1 MSNIRDAINDA
12 KTNKAASNPSAN
24 PSIPTGG
31 GDIEMSSTALGQALD
46 AQAVEAGRLLGNR
59 YSQVMHMSL
68 KAQIATNL
76 GLRDDFLSAFHIN
89 PIDLPI
95 EMINDRAALL
105 SGAPNIYKALPP
117 GAVGLA

>member
-1 MSNIRDAINDA
+1 MTEMRDAIDA
-12 KTNKAASNPSAN
+12 AKRKAASNPSAT
-24 PSIPTGG
+24 PSIPTG

-59 YSQVMHMSL
+59 YSQVMHLSL

-76 GLRDDFLSAFHIN
+76 GLRDDFCKAFHITSV
-89 PIDLPI
+89 DLPI
-95 EMINDRAALL
+95 EMINDQVALL

>member
-1 MSNIRDAINDA
+1 MADMRDAIDA
-12 KTNKAASNPSAN
+12 AKRKAASNPSAN

-46 AQAVEAGRLLGNR
+46 AQAVEAGRLLANR
-59 YSQVMHMSL
+59 YSQVMHMSFG
-68 KAQIATNL
+68 AQIATNL
-76 GLRDDFLSAFHIN
+76 GLRDDFCKAFHIN
-89 PIDLPI
+89 STDLPI
-95 EMINDRAALL
+95 EMIHDQVALL